1 MASFENILVPTDFS
15 AGSYA
20 ALGYA
25 VFLAQRLGANVE
37 VLAVYEAP
45 VGIDLEARVTQP
57 GQSQPETLAEVLR
70 EATEKKLQGFLS
82 DVPGAKGLTLH
93 GRVEKGNPA
102 EVIVRGARAA
112 GVDLVCMGT
121 KGIGAGGRGPVDS
134 VLEKVIRDA
143 PCPVLA
149 VRVKEA

>member
-25 VFLAQRLGANVE
+25 AFLAQRLGSNVD

-45 VGIDLEARVTQP
+45 IGIDPDARVTQP
-57 GQSQPETLAEVLR
+57 GQSRPETLAEILR
-70 EATEKKLQGFLS
+70 QTTEKKLHDFLS
-82 DVPGAKGLTLH
+82 DVPGAKGLTLR
-93 GRVEKGNPA
+93 GRVEQGNPA
-102 EVIVRGARAA
+102 EVIVRSARAG

-121 KGIGAGGRGPVDS
+121 KGIGAGGRGPVGS